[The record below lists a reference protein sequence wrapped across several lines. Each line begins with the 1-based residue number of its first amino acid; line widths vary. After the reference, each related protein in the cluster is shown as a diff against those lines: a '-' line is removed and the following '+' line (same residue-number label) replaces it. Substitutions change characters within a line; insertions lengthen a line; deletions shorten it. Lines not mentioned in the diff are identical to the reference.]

1 VSSSPS
7 ARRLRRLRLALLALL
22 VLWFVSPPEWR
33 YLVPLWLPF
42 LVALGLEVQFFV
54 GGIRGGRS
62 PVAEP
67 RNRGPQPRDLD
78 ELGWSTTA
86 EAPDEESEEFW
97 HSAPA
102 PRRPRPRPNA
112 RSILEAG
119 AVLAVVAAVVLYV
132 GSQRGWSSVSH
143 AKQARTERLLSREA
157 TTIATHPARVT
168 CDTSGRHVG
177 AVQEADGLAEVGG
190 REAYLTPDI
199 CYTLFQLADRGRVSS
214 FSETARAIAV
224 LAHEAWHLRGVADEG
239 VTNCYAFQS
248 GVRVGTDL
256 GLSPETARRMMR
268 QQLADNAVYAQGDT
282 RYLVPPG
289 CRNGGQYDLAP
300 GSSRFP

>member
-1 VSSSPS
+1 VSSSRS
-7 ARRLRRLRLALLALL
+7 LRRLRLALLALL
-22 VLWFVSPPEWR
+22 VLWFLSPPEWR

-54 GGIRGGRS
+54 GGLRPGRT
-62 PVAEP
+62 VGEP
-67 RNRGPQPRDLD
+67 RNRGPQQRDLD
-78 ELGWSTTA
+78 ELGWGA
-86 EAPDEESEEFW
+86 VEEPPDEESADFW

-102 PRRPRPRPNA
+102 PRRRRGRPSV
-112 RSILEAG
+112 RSLLEAG
-119 AVLAVVAAVVLYV
+119 AVLTIVGAVVLYV
-132 GSQRGWSSVSH
+132 GSQRGWSSVSA
-143 AKQARTERLLSREA
+143 AKQARTVQLLSREA
-157 TTIATHPARVT
+157 TKIAHHPARVT
-168 CDTSGRHVG
+168 CDTSGTHVG
-177 AVQEADGLAEVGG
+177 AVQEADGVAEVGG
-190 REAYLTPDI
+190 TLAYVTPDI
-199 CYTLFQLADRGRVSS
+199 CYTLYQVVDGARVES
-214 FSETARAIAV
+214 FSRTARAIAV

-256 GLSPETARRMMR
+256 GLSPSTAQRMMR